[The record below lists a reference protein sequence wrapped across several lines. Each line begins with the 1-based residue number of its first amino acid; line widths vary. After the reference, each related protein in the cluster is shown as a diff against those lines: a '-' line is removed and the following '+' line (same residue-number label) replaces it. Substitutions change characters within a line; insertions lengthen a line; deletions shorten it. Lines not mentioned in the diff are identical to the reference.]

1 MDSEHVLRYHKGSLC
16 HGGEACD
23 PRSQRY
29 ARQQLLK
36 LNGGIGA
43 PDGGCDHEFCLEC
56 IKEWAK
62 NVPTCPLDREPFS
75 NVIVKV
81 DGREV
86 RRERVS
92 KKRQQVDQNEEE
104 EENLPDPVCCEAC
117 GMCSLMQCQNILK

>member
-1 MDSEHVLRYHKGSLC
+1 MAGAGSSSD
-16 HGGEACD
+16 GEGSSAKC
-23 PRSQRY
+23 PIC
-29 ARQQLLK
+29 LLK
-36 LNGGIGA
+36 LKDEIGT
-43 PDGGCDHEFCLEC
+43 PDGGCDHQFCLEC

-92 KKRQQVDQNEEE
+92 KKRQQADQNEEE

-117 GMCSLMQCQNILK
+117 GTYVLANENLKYL